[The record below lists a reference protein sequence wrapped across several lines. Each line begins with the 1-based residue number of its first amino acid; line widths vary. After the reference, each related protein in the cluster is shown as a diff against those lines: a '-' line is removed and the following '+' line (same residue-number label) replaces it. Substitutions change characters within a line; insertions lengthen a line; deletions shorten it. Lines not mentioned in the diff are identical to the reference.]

1 MAGLIGIFARR
12 RELLKQH
19 KYADVRMRQAM
30 ELVADARQQALDA
43 RSIFE
48 NERGPGA
55 LPNGEKPEDIDRQL
69 ISALDHYHQVHTTIH
84 IPFRE
89 AQEAWEQ
96 SLQTR
101 RNLKKISH
109 VVRATLIRTSRVF
122 FVEQLNQLGLALAT
136 LKGVLQSRLT
146 DNALRLMAERS
157 RSRDPDEALGRYR
170 INNAACISALDRLNF
185 YVSPQSGDIG
195 RGIHG
200 GLPASVAEKVEAS
213 PLLQGPLLAIL
224 RRYQDFGARYLIVQQ
239 RTLLG
244 DDMGLGKTVQVLAAM
259 SHLHALGARHF
270 LVVAPN
276 SVLINWQR
284 ETRKHTLLE
293 PHVAHGADR
302 EDNIKAWR
310 EKGGVAITTYGTLS
324 KILDLIPVVDFVA
337 IDEAHY
343 VKNPASQRSQAVQ
356 LLVERSEYVTLM
368 TGTALENRLPEM
380 HFLLSLAQPEVQPVL
395 QHLMSIYRG
404 NPDPTEICKDLAPVY
419 LRRTQ
424 KDVLHEL
431 PERIVEDEWIE
442 LHDQDQQF
450 YLAAE
455 PELMT
460 KRLSAVIGNG
470 EVLSSKYQRLQ
481 ELVEEHLSE
490 NRKIVVFSFFRQ
502 VIDDVCSLFPGTQQI
517 TGATSASR
525 RQEILDA
532 FAQDPEEK
540 IVVMQIDAGGIG
552 INLQSA
558 QVVILMEPQMKPS
571 TEWQAIARVHRMGQS
586 KTVLVHRL
594 IARDTIDERMVELI
608 EEKTQIFMNY
618 AHDSAV
624 RDASTMA
631 KDGRNVDVEAELR
644 KFLKPE

>member
-1 MAGLIGIFARR
+1 
-12 RELLKQH
+12 
-19 KYADVRMRQAM
+19 
-30 ELVADARQQALDA
+30 
-43 RSIFE
+43 
-48 NERGPGA
+48 
-55 LPNGEKPEDIDRQL
+55 
-69 ISALDHYHQVHTTIH
+69 
-84 IPFRE
+84 
-89 AQEAWEQ
+89 
-96 SLQTR
+96 
-101 RNLKKISH
+101 
-109 VVRATLIRTSRVF
+109 
-122 FVEQLNQLGLALAT
+122 
-136 LKGVLQSRLT
+136 
-146 DNALRLMAERS
+146 
-157 RSRDPDEALGRYR
+157 
-170 INNAACISALDRLNF
+170 
-185 YVSPQSGDIG
+185 
-195 RGIHG
+195 
-200 GLPASVAEKVEAS
+200 
-213 PLLQGPLLAIL
+213 
-224 RRYQDFGARYLIVQQ
+224 
-239 RTLLG
+239 
-244 DDMGLGKTVQVLAAM
+244 
-259 SHLHALGARHF
+259 
-270 LVVAPN
+270 
-276 SVLINWQR
+276 
-284 ETRKHTLLE
+284 
-293 PHVAHGADR
+293 
-302 EDNIKAWR
+302 
-310 EKGGVAITTYGTLS
+310 
-324 KILDLIPVVDFVA
+324 
-337 IDEAHY
+337 
-343 VKNPASQRSQAVQ
+343 
-356 LLVERSEYVTLM
+356 
-368 TGTALENRLPEM
+368 
-380 HFLLSLAQPEVQPVL
+380 
-395 QHLMSIYRG
+395 
-404 NPDPTEICKDLAPVY
+404 VY

-450 YLAAE
+450 YLEAE

-502 VIDDVCSLFPGTQQI
+502 VIDDVCALFPGTQQI

-525 RQEILDA
+525 RQEILDV
-532 FAQDPEEK
+532 FTQDPEEK

-644 KFLKPE
+644 KFLKPK

>member
-1 MAGLIGIFARR
+1 
-12 RELLKQH
+12 
-19 KYADVRMRQAM
+19 
-30 ELVADARQQALDA
+30 
-43 RSIFE
+43 
-48 NERGPGA
+48 
-55 LPNGEKPEDIDRQL
+55 
-69 ISALDHYHQVHTTIH
+69 
-84 IPFRE
+84 
-89 AQEAWEQ
+89 
-96 SLQTR
+96 
-101 RNLKKISH
+101 
-109 VVRATLIRTSRVF
+109 
-122 FVEQLNQLGLALAT
+122 
-136 LKGVLQSRLT
+136 
-146 DNALRLMAERS
+146 
-157 RSRDPDEALGRYR
+157 
-170 INNAACISALDRLNF
+170 
-185 YVSPQSGDIG
+185 
-195 RGIHG
+195 
-200 GLPASVAEKVEAS
+200 
-213 PLLQGPLLAIL
+213 
-224 RRYQDFGARYLIVQQ
+224 VQK

-259 SHLHALGARHF
+259 SHLHALGGRHF

-293 PHVAHGADR
+293 PFLAHGADR
-302 EDNIKAWR
+302 EDNILAWR
-310 EKGGVAITTYGTLS
+310 KKGGVAITTYGTLS
-324 KILDLIPVVDFVA
+324 KILDLISVVDFVA

-343 VKNPASQRSQAVQ
+343 VKNPDSQRSQAVQ
-356 LLVERSEYVTLM
+356 HLVQRSEYVTLM
-368 TGTALENRLPEM
+368 TGTALENRLTEM
-380 HFLLSLAQPEVQPVL
+380 HFLLSLAQPEIEPVL
-395 QHLMSIYRG
+395 QHLMSMFHG
-404 NPDPTEICKDLAPVY
+404 VPDPEEICRDLAPVY

-442 LHDQDQQF
+442 LHEEDRKF
-450 YLAAE
+450 YLEARS
-455 PELMT
+455 ELMI
-460 KRLSAVIGNG
+460 KRLAATTGNG
-470 EVLSSKYQRLQ
+470 VVLSSKYQRLL
-481 ELVEEHLSE
+481 EVVEEHLAE
-490 NRKIVVFSFFRQ
+490 KRKIVVFSFFRQ
-502 VIDDVCSLFPGTQQI
+502 VIDDVCELFPGTQQI

-532 FAQDPEEK
+532 FTQKPEEK